1 MQPVDF
7 TTLAAASTDLRKDW
21 LPARCEQVYQRDR
34 YTLFIALRTLE
45 KKGWLAVSWHP
56 QAARLHIAEPPPK
69 RPDTFTFSQQLK
81 HQLGGLALTQISL
94 LSPWERVLDLQFAR
108 RPDETAL
115 WHLYIEVMGKYSN
128 VILTAADNQIVT
140 AAHQVSEQQSSVRPI
155 QTGRPY
161 VHPPAIRGK
170 LPRLSEAFD
179 DWRDRIALIPG
190 KLKKMMVTAYSGVS
204 SSVASQLIFKADLPA
219 DALTSDLIQ
228 ADWQRLFQ
236 SWHYWLMCLE
246 QETFTPGWQMLGSQ
260 SISRKQSISAASSY
274 TVLGIGIAQPADNV
288 QILLD
293 KYYRHQFNQEEFRR
307 LHNRISQ
314 RLKTLLAKLQQKAD
328 TFKRRLQQSDEAES
342 YRLRGDLLMANLHQ
356 WRPGMS
362 AIELSDFATGKPVV
376 LPLNP
381 EKNAVQNA
389 QALYKQHQ
397 KLRRARTAV
406 LPLLSAVEK
415 EIHYLEQVED
425 SLRQVSAY
433 QSEADLR
440 SLEETQSELIVQ
452 GYLRDATGYQSGE
465 NTGKLS
471 GRRSQQSGR
480 PTGQSSGGHELASF
494 RRYTTP
500 QGLDLLIGRNNSQN
514 EQLTFKQASDYDL
527 WLHAQEIPGSHVL
540 LRLDAG
546 EVPSDD
552 TLQLAA
558 SFAAYYSRAR
568 QADQV
573 PVIYTEPKNVYKP
586 KGALPGMV
594 IYKHERVLWGQP
606 QQAQNF
612 IEATEKR

>member
-1 MQPVDF
+1 
-7 TTLAAASTDLRKDW
+7 
-21 LPARCEQVYQRDR
+21 
-34 YTLFIALRTLE
+34 
-45 KKGWLAVSWHP
+45 
-56 QAARLHIAEPPPK
+56 
-69 RPDTFTFSQQLK
+69 
-81 HQLGGLALTQISL
+81 
-94 LSPWERVLDLQFAR
+94 
-108 RPDETAL
+108 
-115 WHLYIEVMGKYSN
+115 
-128 VILTAADNQIVT
+128 
-140 AAHQVSEQQSSVRPI
+140 
-155 QTGRPY
+155 
-161 VHPPAIRGK
+161 
-170 LPRLSEAFD
+170 
-179 DWRDRIALIPG
+179 
-190 KLKKMMVTAYSGVS
+190 
-204 SSVASQLIFKADLPA
+204 
-219 DALTSDLIQ
+219 
-228 ADWQRLFQ
+228 
-236 SWHYWLMCLE
+236 
-246 QETFTPGWQMLGSQ
+246 MLGSQ

-480 PTGQSSGGHELASF
+480 RHWP
-494 RRYTTP
+494 
-500 QGLDLLIGRNNSQN
+500 IV
-514 EQLTFKQASDYDL
+514 
-527 WLHAQEIPGSHVL
+527 W
-540 LRLDAG
+540 
-546 EVPSDD
+546 
-552 TLQLAA
+552 
-558 SFAAYYSRAR
+558 RAR
-568 QADQV
+568 TCQLPPLHNASGPRSAHRSQQQ
-573 PVIYTEPKNVYKP
+573 PK
-586 KGALPGMV
+586 
-594 IYKHERVLWGQP
+594 
-606 QQAQNF
+606 
-612 IEATEKR
+612 